1 MDARTQKRV
10 DAAMAAIRSHA
21 GTAKL
26 DGIAAD
32 FSGSV
37 GAEVVIAKLPAVDVL
52 VNNVG
57 IFEPKPFTEIPDA
70 DCRSTAALWPY
81 KAILLPLN
89 LNPDF
94 RATLLRRA
102 RRMPRRRHKQQR
114 ML

>member
-1 MDARTQKRV
+1 
-10 DAAMAAIRSHA
+10 MAAIRSHA

-89 LNPDF
+89 LNPTF
-94 RATLLRRA
+94 A
-102 RRMPRRRHKQQR
+102 RRYCAARGGCRIGGTSSQGFP
-114 ML
+114 